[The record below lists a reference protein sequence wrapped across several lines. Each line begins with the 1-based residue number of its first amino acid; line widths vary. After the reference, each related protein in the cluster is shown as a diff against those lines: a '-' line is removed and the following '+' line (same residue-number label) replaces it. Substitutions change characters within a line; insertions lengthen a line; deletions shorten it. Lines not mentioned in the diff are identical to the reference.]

1 MALGKNVERTAKMC
15 LRKWFEFV
23 ELNKGAAKFQGL
35 FRMKQSIKNVEVLR
49 EKKRKVEAIIAMA
62 LGRSDL
68 RWKKVIIAKLVVNRK
83 KCKAKKSVLRCY
95 RAFCAKTIAR
105 RFIERRKRR
114 QVGIV
119 KFMSEY
125 RRQVLSVWWKKMVH
139 FVIMTNDAN
148 RLQRFFG
155 LKVQRM
161 RVKRVKL
168 ISFSVGSV
176 RLGLASV
183 CVFKRWQGAR
193 KINKCVKGYL
203 WKVKMREIRW
213 KMMRCGEILEK
224 TRITRERRNLVICK
238 KRWGAM
244 QLIWRK
250 SYNCLNRGIRCSLAR
265 RELWRRVEQDRLIV
279 VRLELKLEMRMGR
292 ILKTCFRTLAECVIV
307 KMLLK
312 LEKGLEVFKEEFANV
327 EQEEIEPETAT
338 TTTATKILP
347 PIKQTIALTTVDYII
362 SKRGSLEYTIKQHS
376 MNARI
381 NVHCKDALSASYFAN
396 KQSIERTGIMQW
408 NSRNM
413 TETDLLE
420 LARSTTVIVCNSPD
434 QGQIDSLVGVL
445 EKCFPLYT
453 YEEEKRKFELRD
465 EENEG
470 NERNDDDDDNE
481 FLYDERE
488 KYNRGAEEDLDENK
502 VECQLRKL
510 VLVGGRNSS
519 RLHIKKLAA
528 VICDPNS
535 KLTSVSMSGVNLGD
549 EGAMSFASEFSK
561 SKTNIC
567 LKDKVRFRKLQ
578 EVSERSERAL
588 MKTRIRVSD
597 KRASLN

>member
-183 CVFKRWQGAR
+183 CVVKRWQGAR

-307 KMLLK
+307 KRLLK

>member
-105 RFIERRKRR
+105 RFIERRKKR

-183 CVFKRWQGAR
+183 CVVKRWQGAR

-307 KMLLK
+307 KRLLK

-578 EVSERSERAL
+578 EVSERSE
-588 MKTRIRVSD
+588 
-597 KRASLN
+597 ASEP

>member
-183 CVFKRWQGAR
+183 CVVKRWQGAR

>member
-183 CVFKRWQGAR
+183 CVVKRWQGAR

-470 NERNDDDDDNE
+470 NKRNDDDDDNE

>member
-183 CVFKRWQGAR
+183 CVVKRWQGAR

-307 KMLLK
+307 KRLLK

-470 NERNDDDDDNE
+470 NKRNDDDDDNE

>member
-1 MALGKNVERTAKMC
+1 MC

-183 CVFKRWQGAR
+183 CVVKRWQGAR

>member
-1 MALGKNVERTAKMC
+1 
-15 LRKWFEFV
+15 
-23 ELNKGAAKFQGL
+23 
-35 FRMKQSIKNVEVLR
+35 
-49 EKKRKVEAIIAMA
+49 
-62 LGRSDL
+62 
-68 RWKKVIIAKLVVNRK
+68 
-83 KCKAKKSVLRCY
+83 
-95 RAFCAKTIAR
+95 
-105 RFIERRKRR
+105 
-114 QVGIV
+114 
-119 KFMSEY
+119 
-125 RRQVLSVWWKKMVH
+125 
-139 FVIMTNDAN
+139 
-148 RLQRFFG
+148 
-155 LKVQRM
+155 
-161 RVKRVKL
+161 
-168 ISFSVGSV
+168 
-176 RLGLASV
+176 
-183 CVFKRWQGAR
+183 
-193 KINKCVKGYL
+193 
-203 WKVKMREIRW
+203 
-213 KMMRCGEILEK
+213 
-224 TRITRERRNLVICK
+224 
-238 KRWGAM
+238 
-244 QLIWRK
+244 
-250 SYNCLNRGIRCSLAR
+250 
-265 RELWRRVEQDRLIV
+265 
-279 VRLELKLEMRMGR
+279 
-292 ILKTCFRTLAECVIV
+292 
-307 KMLLK
+307 LLK